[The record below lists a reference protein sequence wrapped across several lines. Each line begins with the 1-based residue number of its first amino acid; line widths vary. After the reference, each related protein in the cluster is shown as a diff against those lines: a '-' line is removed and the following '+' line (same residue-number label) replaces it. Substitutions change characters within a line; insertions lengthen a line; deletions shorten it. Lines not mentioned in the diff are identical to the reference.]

1 VKNALNTTP
10 QKASRRIVRSLNIRF
25 LVFQKR
31 NNCNSSKDGSI
42 VMVFIF
48 AAHHCISYL
57 KGTASLNGK
66 PLVSIVSAGMS
77 KFGKHGGLLAREIFS
92 VAAKEAFSRCPK
104 LEPKSDI
111 KAMFIGHMG
120 EAYEHQGHMAA
131 TVADWAGLT
140 GVPATR
146 TESACASSGAA
157 LRAGIYATMSGLAD
171 VVLVGGVE
179 KMTHRT
185 TVEVTE
191 YLAMASGYPFE
202 QWHGIT
208 FPGLF
213 AMMATAHMYAYGTTE
228 EQMALAAVKNHYHGS
243 LNPKAHIQKE
253 ITLET
258 VMASRYV
265 AWPIKLYDCSLIT
278 DGASCIVLT
287 RPELASK
294 FTDTPV
300 HIIGSGQAS
309 DTIGLYERKSL
320 TSLNAT
326 KLAAKEAY
334 KMANTRP
341 DDLNLAEVHDC
352 FTIAELMAYE
362 DLGFC
367 PVGSG
372 GKLVE
377 SGETRLGGRLPI
389 NTSGGLKAK
398 GHPVGATG
406 TAQAY
411 EMYLQLTGQAENRQ
425 VKDAIV
431 GLTHN
436 VGGSG
441 ATAAVH
447 IYRRDI

>member
-1 VKNALNTTP
+1 
-10 QKASRRIVRSLNIRF
+10 
-25 LVFQKR
+25 
-31 NNCNSSKDGSI
+31 
-42 VMVFIF
+42 
-48 AAHHCISYL
+48 
-57 KGTASLNGK
+57 LNGK

-77 KFGKHGGLLAREIFS
+77 KFGKLDGLLAREIFS
-92 VAAKEAFSRCPK
+92 LATKEAFTRCPK
-104 LEPKSDI
+104 LDPKNDI

-120 EAYEHQGHMAA
+120 EAYEHQGHMGPVA
-131 TVADWAGLT
+131 ADWAGLT
-140 GVPATR
+140 GIPATR

-157 LRAGIYATMSGLAD
+157 LRSGIYAVMSGLAD

-185 TVEVTE
+185 TSEVTE
-191 YLAMASGYPFE
+191 YLAMASDYPFE

-213 AMMATAHMYAYGTTE
+213 AMMATAHMHDYGTTE
-228 EQMALAAVKNHYHGS
+228 QQIAQSAVKNHYHGS
-243 LNPKAHIQKE
+243 LNPKAHMQKE
-253 ITLET
+253 ISLEA

-265 AWPIKLYDCSLIT
+265 AWPLKLYDCSLIT
-278 DGASCIVLT
+278 DGASCVILT
-287 RPELASK
+287 KPELASK
-294 FTDTPV
+294 YTDMPV
-300 HIIGSGQAS
+300 QIIGSGQAS

-326 KLAAKEAY
+326 KLAT
-334 KMANTRP
+334 KMAYDMAHVKP
-341 DDLNLAEVHDC
+341 GDIDLAEVHDC
-352 FTIAELMAYE
+352 FTFAELMAYE

-367 PVGSG
+367 PVGKSG
-372 GKLVE
+372 EFIE
-377 SGETRLGGRLPI
+377 SGETRLGGRIPV

-406 TAQAY
+406 TAQTY
-411 EMYLQLTGQAENRQ
+411 EIYLQLIEQAGKRQ
-425 VKDAIV
+425 VKDAKV

-447 IYRRDI
+447 VYRRDK

>member
-1 VKNALNTTP
+1 MK
-10 QKASRRIVRSLNIRF
+10 
-25 LVFQKR
+25 
-31 NNCNSSKDGSI
+31 
-42 VMVFIF
+42 
-48 AAHHCISYL
+48 
-57 KGTASLNGK
+57 GK

-77 KFGKHGGLLAREIFS
+77 KFGKHDGLLAREIFS
-92 VAAKEAFSRCPK
+92 QAVSEAYSRCPK

-120 EAYEHQGHMAA
+120 EAYEHQGHTGSA
-131 TVADWAGLT
+131 VADWAGLV
-140 GVPATR
+140 GIPATR
-146 TESACASSGAA
+146 TEAACGSSGVA
-157 LRAGIYATMSGLAD
+157 LRSGIYAVLSGLAD
-171 VVLVGGVE
+171 VVIVGGVE

-185 TVEVTE
+185 TAEVTE
-191 YLAMASGYPFE
+191 YLAMASDYPFE

-213 AMMATAHMYAYGTTE
+213 ALMATAHMHAYGTTQ
-228 EQMALAAVKNHYHGS
+228 EQMAQVAVKNHYHGS
-243 LNPKAHIQKE
+243 LNPKAHMQKE

-258 VMASRYV
+258 VMTSRCV
-265 AWPIKLYDCSLIT
+265 AWPLKLYDCSLIT
-278 DGASCIVLT
+278 DGASCIILAK
-287 RPELASK
+287 PELAAK
-294 FTDTPV
+294 YTDQPV
-300 HIIGSGQAS
+300 QVVGSGQAS

-320 TSLNAT
+320 TSLSAT
-326 KLAAKEAY
+326 ILAAKTAY
-334 KMANTRP
+334 EMADVRP
-341 DDLNLAEVHDC
+341 EQISLAEVHDC
-352 FTIAELMAYE
+352 FTFAELMAYE

-367 PVGSG
+367 KPGDG

-377 SGETRLGGRLPI
+377 SGQTRLGGLIPI

-411 EMYLQLTGQAENRQ
+411 EVYLQLTNQAGKRQ
-425 VKDAIV
+425 VKDAKI

-447 IYRRDI
+447 IYRSGS